1 MTHFNNIIVLFLCSE
16 EFVTQKN
23 MVKGP
28 YCLSFKKIQPVSSV
42 SPGFIEA
49 QVTNSFNFQPLRLVP
64 AFTIKSVQE
73 NTIVLPPPK

>member
-1 MTHFNNIIVLFLCSE
+1 
-16 EFVTQKN
+16 

-49 QVTNSFNFQPLRLVP
+49 NSFNFQPLRLVP